1 MARMTST
8 RVRLATARLYLC
20 TDARSGPDD
29 LATFLDE
36 VLAGG
41 VDLVQLRQKGM
52 EAAAELAALEIMAA
66 ASKRHGA
73 LMCVNDRADVAYAA
87 RADMLHLGQGDLPVT
102 VAREILGD
110 DAIVGRSTHVI
121 AESQAALT
129 QPGVDYLAVGPCWP
143 TPTKPGR
150 PAPGLDLVRH
160 VAAYAA
166 DRELVR
172 PWFAIGGI
180 DLERLPQVLEA
191 GATRV
196 VVVRALTEASD
207 PRAVAESFS
216 RALDRSVERG

>member
-1 MARMTST
+1 MTST

-20 TDARSGPDD
+20 TDARSGPAD
-29 LATFLDE
+29 LTTFLDE

-52 EAAAELAALEIMAA
+52 EAGAELAALQIMAA

-110 DAIVGRSTHVI
+110 DVIVGRSTHAI
-121 AESQAALT
+121 AEAQAALI
-129 QPGVDYLAVGPCWP
+129 QPGVDYIAVGPCWP

-150 PAPGLDLVRH
+150 PAPGLDLVRQVAGH
-160 VAAYAA
+160 VA
-166 DRELVR
+166 DRELLR

-180 DLERLPQVLEA
+180 DLQRLPQVLAA

-207 PRAVAESFS
+207 PRAAAASFS
-216 RALDRSVERG
+216 RALDRPAERG